1 LKMHS
6 SRLRTALDA
15 AVVVGALA
23 TIPLTVLQEQG
34 IRSRTLD
41 AIDWAVWG
49 IFAVE
54 FLLSACSAPR
64 IQLRRFSTVAKFAVV
79 VLSFPQLPGILA
91 LVRLGRLGR
100 LVRLMRLSGV
110 TARGLGAIKEVLGRR
125 GLIYVAAVTT
135 LLILVGGGCLSIL
148 EPQTVKGGYGDGI
161 WWAIVTASTVGY
173 GDISPVTLWGRIIA
187 VLLML
192 VGIGL
197 VSTLAASIT
206 SYFVQQTANSEFK
219 ELSSRLDR
227 IRNRTGATNS
237 RKTSRNRGAAKRND
251 VNTVAPSGFPRGPF
265 SGAAGAVIYW
275 PQTGRP
281 TMKISVPHLTLRNGR
296 FWA

>member
-1 LKMHS
+1 MIYS

-34 IRSRTLD
+34 IRSWALD
-41 AIDWAVWG
+41 TTDWVVWA

-54 FLLSACSAPR
+54 FLLFICFAPR
-64 IQLRRFSTVAKFAVV
+64 TQLLRFSTVAKLAVI

-91 LVRLGRLGR
+91 LVRLARLGR
-100 LVRLMRLSGV
+100 LARLLRISGV
-110 TARGLGAIKEVLGRR
+110 TVRGLAAIKEILGRR

-148 EPQTVKGGYGDGI
+148 EPQTVKGGFGDGI
-161 WWAIVTASTVGY
+161 WWAIVTATTVGY
-173 GDISPVTLWGRIIA
+173 GDISPSTLWGRIIA
-187 VLLML
+187 ILLML

-206 SYFVQQTANSEFK
+206 SYFVQQTANTEFK
-219 ELSSRLDR
+219 ELTTQLDR
-227 IRNRTGATNS
+227 IENRLEQLSREQLHRTITEQRVERVRDRHRVDSAT
-237 RKTSRNRGAAKRND
+237 
-251 VNTVAPSGFPRGPF
+251 
-265 SGAAGAVIYW
+265 
-275 PQTGRP
+275 
-281 TMKISVPHLTLRNGR
+281 
-296 FWA
+296 